1 MEQKKFIYTFTKEEL
16 VYIYKKQFINLKVKN
31 KKFIEKQA
39 LKNEMLRGERI
50 LTINSNS
57 FEIDNLISVS
67 FDDLM
72 EARYENKILM
82 LKFITG
88 VWISI
93 PERAF
98 NDIND
103 VELLFKE
110 LSDIAKNN
118 VEQEELNPRYYD
130 IADEI
135 VVDSILEYSQ
145 YEYLMSVE
153 KNLLKS
159 SNLKRNY
166 FKRRILFIIYV
177 LVLTI
182 ISIGS
187 TVYSFISGD
196 SLVFPQILIYIIG
209 FVVLIYIYRFIQDYR
224 LNKIRKNNIGQ
235 YDRYRIIFKEN
246 EVETLYKDELKTY
259 QYKDLQATILKGS
272 DYILKFKGE
281 TTEEIVFVSLLK
293 KPEYMIQGIKNKV
306 SRFEKKETKGKNK
319 YKKWN
324 IATLVI
330 VIIFMFIGTS
340 PISFIKSTMPNTY
353 KTMTIARNNN
363 IFMKMIKSMAKEEG
377 LPILNSYQITSYSGQ
392 KYGLTANKNSIIS
405 ISYSLNNSYTPLP
418 SDICEG
424 INFNNEKN
432 EFVAVFNKE
441 HKLMAIIKPTGN
453 EKIVDT
459 PNVLKD
465 ILNGAKNVSSGY
477 EI

>member
-1 MEQKKFIYTFTKEEL
+1 MEQKKFTYTFTKEEL
-16 VYIYKKQFINLKVKN
+16 VYICKKRFLNLKVKN

-39 LKNEMLRGERI
+39 LKNGMLRGESI

-57 FEIDNLISVS
+57 FEVDNLINLSFNDLIEVS
-67 FDDLM
+67 
-72 EARYENKILM
+72 YENKLLT

-88 VWISI
+88 FWIYI

-98 NDIND
+98 NNIDDIK
-103 VELLFKE
+103 LLIEE

-118 VEQEELNPRYYD
+118 IEQEELNPRYYD

-135 VVDSILEYSQ
+135 VVDSILEHSQ

-166 FKRRILFIIYV
+166 FKRRILFIIYI
-177 LVLTI
+177 LILTI

-187 TVYSFISGD
+187 TVYCFISGD

-209 FVVLIYIYRFIQDYR
+209 FIVFIYIYRFIQGCR
-224 LNKIRKNNIGQ
+224 FNKIRKNNTGQ
-235 YDRYRIIFKEN
+235 YARYRIIFKEN

-259 QYKDLQATILKGS
+259 KYKDLQGTILQGS

-281 TTEEIVFVSLLK
+281 TTEEIVFLSLLK

-324 IATLVI
+324 VAILVI
-330 VIIFMFIGTS
+330 VIIFMFIGSS
-340 PISFIKSTMPNTY
+340 PISFIKTTMPNTY
-353 KTMTIARNNN
+353 KTMVIARNKN
-363 IFMKMIKSMAKEEG
+363 IFTKMIKSMAKEAG

-405 ISYSLNNSYTPLP
+405 ISYSLNNSYTPVP

-465 ILNGAKNVSSGY
+465 ILNGAKIVSSGY
-477 EI
+477 EL

>member
-16 VYIYKKQFINLKVKN
+16 VYICKKQFINLTVKN

-110 LSDIAKNN
+110 LSDIAKKN
-118 VEQEELNPRYYD
+118 VEREELNPRYYD

-135 VVDSILEYSQ
+135 VVDSILEHSQ

-177 LVLTI
+177 LILTI

-259 QYKDLQATILKGS
+259 QYKDLQTIIRKAS
-272 DYILKFKGE
+272 EYILRFKGE
-281 TTEEIVFVSLLK
+281 TTEKIVFVSLLK
-293 KPEYMIQGIKNKV
+293 KPEYMIQGIENKV

-324 IATLVI
+324 IATLVV
-330 VIIFMFIGTS
+330 VIIFMLIGSS

-363 IFMKMIKSMAKEEG
+363 IFMKMIKSIAKQEG
-377 LPILNSYQITSYSGQ
+377 LPILNSY
-392 KYGLTANKNSIIS
+392 
-405 ISYSLNNSYTPLP
+405 TPVP

-424 INFNNEKN
+424 ITFNNEKN

-441 HKLMAIIKPTGN
+441 HKLIAIIKPTGN